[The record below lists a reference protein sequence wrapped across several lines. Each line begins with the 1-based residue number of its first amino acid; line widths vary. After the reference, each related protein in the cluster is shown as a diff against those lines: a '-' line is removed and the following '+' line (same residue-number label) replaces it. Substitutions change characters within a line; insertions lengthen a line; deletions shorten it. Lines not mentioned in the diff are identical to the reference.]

1 MKTKHYAAVLVLV
14 IASLIT
20 AQAAFAQGGG
30 TADVITLNN
39 ATPGIDVVITPAPG
53 TAGTVTLEIVQAAV
67 LVTDSS
73 GRVVFEMADARVHTL
88 ELRMSP
94 AGGSYTLSVERL
106 SGVDTAYVRVNSQAD
121 LSPTGQTVLVNN
133 TQQPLTTQQSID
145 LPLSG
150 VTPSQ
155 VVPVSIPAN
164 TTGTLTATFPAAP
177 VTAQVIDANQQVVAT
192 LYGGAFDGLSLTLD
206 GGNYEVT
213 LLNGNPQQTTL
224 ANLQVNSSQPSDLA
238 SLVMQTTPNDPQV
251 SNVSAPSCV
260 TTVNVASVNLRSG
273 PGTGYTVLDYGFRN
287 EQYPVGGMTPDGSWL
302 VVGDGTSSAW
312 MSTTTGTLSG
322 NCGDLTV
329 YNVAYRDAPAP
340 QVTIQQPST
349 VASAA
354 GTTAYYGDDH
364 EDHEGGEH
372 DD

>member
-14 IASLIT
+14 IASLVT
-20 AQAAFAQGGG
+20 AQAAFAQGGSG
-30 TADVITLNN
+30 ASDVITLNN
-39 ATPGIDVVITPAPG
+39 ATPGIDIVITPAPG
-53 TAGTVTLEIVQAAV
+53 TAGTVTLEIAQAAV

-73 GRVVFEMADARVHTL
+73 GQVVFEMADARVHGL

-94 AGGSYTLSVERL
+94 AGGSYTLSIERL
-106 SGVDTAYVRVNSQAD
+106 LGVDTAYVRVNSQAD
-121 LSPTGQTVLVNN
+121 LSPVGQTLLV
-133 TQQPLTTQQSID
+133 TSTAQPLTTAQSID

-192 LYGGAFDGLSLTLD
+192 LYGGAFDGLKLTLD
-206 GGNYEVT
+206 GGDYQVT

-224 ANLQVNSSQPSDLA
+224 ANLQVNASQPSDLA
-238 SLVMQTTPNDPQV
+238 SLVMASTSNTPQV
-251 SNVSAPSCV
+251 TGVSTQTCMA
-260 TTVNVASVNLRSG
+260 TVNVASVNLRSG

-287 EQYPVGGMTPDGSWL
+287 EQYPVGGTTPDGSWL
-302 VVGDGTSSAW
+302 VIGDGSTSAW
-312 MSTTTGTLSG
+312 MSATTGTLSG
-322 NCGDLTV
+322 NCGNLAV
-329 YNVAYRDAPAP
+329 YNIAPLDASSP
-340 QVTIQQPST
+340 QVTIQQPSA
-349 VASAA
+349 VASA
-354 GTTAYYGDDH
+354 GSSNFFG
-364 EDHEGGEH
+364 EEHEGREH